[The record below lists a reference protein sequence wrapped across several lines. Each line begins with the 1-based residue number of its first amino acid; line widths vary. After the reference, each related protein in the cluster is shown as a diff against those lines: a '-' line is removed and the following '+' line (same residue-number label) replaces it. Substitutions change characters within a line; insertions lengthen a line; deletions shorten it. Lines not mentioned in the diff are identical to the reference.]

1 MNKVAIETVCL
12 VSQLLKEVREY
23 RRSPAVIQG
32 VACQIL
38 WPGEVGAYS
47 EGECIIALAHI

>member
-1 MNKVAIETVCL
+1 MPCIPTIKGSEGVYEG
-12 VSQLLKEVREY
+12 S
-23 RRSPAVIQG
+23 VIRG